1 MPRITEKEAGSK
13 NALAWLDMIGWSEGT
28 STSGHTK
35 DDGYD
40 ILVTGSPANAYPRSI
55 MDYSRHPNILVVVN
69 AAKGLKSTAFG
80 RYQFLYRTWGEGV
93 KKYGFRGR
101 IIPEAQDL
109 MALKKTQE
117 RGALADVHAGR
128 FAEAIRKCNK
138 EWASFYGAPYG
149 QRTHSLEAMIAQLE
163 KLGAMASS

>member
-1 MPRITEKEAGSK
+1 MPRITEEAAGSK

-28 STSGHTK
+28 STSRHTK

-40 ILVTGSPANAYPRSI
+40 ILVTGSPSTAYPRSI
-55 MDYSRHPNILVVVN
+55 LNYDKHPNILVMVN

-80 RYQFLYRTWGEGV
+80 RYQFLHRTWAEGT

-101 IIPEAQDL
+101 MIPEAQDL
-109 MALKKTQE
+109 MALKKTME

-138 EWASFYGAPYG
+138 EWASFYGSPHG
-149 QRTHSLEAMIAQLE
+149 QRTHSLESMLSQL
-163 KLGAMASS
+163 KKYGATVSP

>member
-28 STSGHTK
+28 STSRHTK
-35 DDGYD
+35 DEGYD
-40 ILVTGSPANAYPRSI
+40 ILVTGSPASAYPRSI
-55 MDYSRHPNILVVVN
+55 LDYSRHPNILVVVSP
-69 AAKGLKSTAFG
+69 AAGLKSTAFG
-80 RYQFLYRTWGEGV
+80 RYQFLYRTWVAGV

-101 IIPEAQDL
+101 MIPEAQDL

-128 FAEAIRKCNK
+128 FAQAIRKCNK
-138 EWASFYGAPYG
+138 EWASFYGSPYG
-149 QRTHSLEAMIAQLE
+149 QRTHSLEAMIAQLK
-163 KLGAMASS
+163 KLGATVAS